1 MLATSDKITET
12 AKRESV
18 KTEHDIYQEVFIDEV
33 NQQLLNG
40 VLKTEGD
47 TVVLLLRQERLK
59 SFMDVWRNTNMDFY
73 NTQTKE
79 IKSLQRQASKVQEL
93 E

>member
-1 MLATSDKITET
+1 MKSPETEGLGMEKHIDMLATSDKITET

-40 VLKTEGD
+40 VLKTDGD
-47 TVVLLLRQERLK
+47 TVVLLLR
-59 SFMDVWRNTNMDFY
+59 
-73 NTQTKE
+73 
-79 IKSLQRQASKVQEL
+79 
-93 E
+93 